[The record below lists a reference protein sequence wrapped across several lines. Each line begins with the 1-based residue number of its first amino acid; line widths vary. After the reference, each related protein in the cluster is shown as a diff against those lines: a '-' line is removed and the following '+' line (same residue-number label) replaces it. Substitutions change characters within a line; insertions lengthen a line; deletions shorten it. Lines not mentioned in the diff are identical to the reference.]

1 MSSFNNLISHLTC
14 SCSIVSGR
22 KQFPQGS
29 GDAPKVAAAKPAAA
43 AADED
48 DDVDLFGSD
57 EEDEEAERVKQERLA
72 VSLLGLSL
80 I

>member
-1 MSSFNNLISHLTC
+1 MSSINYLISPLTR

-29 GDAPKVAAAKPAAA
+29 GDAPKVAAAKPA

-72 VSLLGLSL
+72 VSL
-80 I
+80 

>member
-1 MSSFNNLISHLTC
+1 MSSFNNLISPLNC
-14 SCSIVSGR
+14 SFSIVSGR

-29 GDAPKVAAAKPAAA
+29 GDAPKVAAAAKPA

-72 VSLLGLSL
+72 VSL
-80 I
+80 